1 MTRRALICGASGQ
14 DGAYLA
20 ALLLQRGYAVFGT
33 SRDCGSTNFPGLERL
48 AIREKVV
55 LHSMQT
61 TDFRSVLS
69 VLQEV
74 LPDEVYNLSGQS
86 SVSLSFDQPLETF
99 NSVTAGTVNL
109 LECLRY
115 LGRDIRFYNAASSE
129 MFGDTGGRTANEDT
143 AFHPMSPYATAKAAS
158 FWAVDTYRRAYGLY
172 ACSGILFNHESPL
185 RPVRFVTMKIIAAAA
200 RIHAGSREVLTLGN
214 LAIARDWGW
223 APDYVEAMWRML
235 QQERPGDYV
244 VATGKTFSLEQFVDA
259 AFAHFGLNWRDHV
272 RTDKSLFRAS
282 EILYSAGD
290 PARSEADLGWK
301 ARYHMN
307 DVVRLMAESVGQLPK
322 KILRS
327 VI

>member
-1 MTRRALICGASGQ
+1 MRRRALICGASGQ

-20 ALLLQRGYAVFGT
+20 ALLLQRGYTVFAT
-33 SRDCGSTNFPGLERL
+33 SRDCGNNSFAGLERL
-48 AIREKVV
+48 AIRDKVV

-74 LPDEVYNLSGQS
+74 SPEEVYNLSGQS

-129 MFGDTGGRTANEDT
+129 MFGDTGGRTAEEGT

-158 FWAVDTYRRAYGLY
+158 YWAVDTYRRAYGLY

-185 RPVRFVTMKIIAAAA
+185 RPARFVTMKIVAAAA

-235 QQERPGDYV
+235 QQERPDDYV
-244 VATGKTFSLEQFVDA
+244 VATGRTHTLEEFVAA
-259 AFAHFGLNWRDHV
+259 AFALFGLNWRDHV
-272 RTDKSLFRAS
+272 RIDQALFRAS
-282 EILYSAGD
+282 EISYSAGN
-290 PARSEADLGWK
+290 PARAEAELGWK
-301 ARYHMN
+301 ARYQME
-307 DVVRLMAESVGQLPK
+307 DVVRLMAESVGLAPK

-327 VI
+327 AT

>member
-1 MTRRALICGASGQ
+1 MTHRALICGASGQ

-20 ALLLQRGYAVFGT
+20 ALLLKQGYTVFAT
-33 SRDCGSTNFPGLERL
+33 SRDCGSNNFAGLERL
-48 AIREKVV
+48 GIRDKVV
-55 LHSMQT
+55 LRSMQT

-74 LPDEVYNLSGQS
+74 RPDEVYNLSGQS

-129 MFGDTGGRTANEDT
+129 MFGDTGGRTADEET

-158 FWAVDTYRRAYGLY
+158 FWAVDTYRRAYGLF

-185 RPVRFVTMKIIAAAA
+185 RPARFVTMKIIAAAA

-223 APDYVEAMWRML
+223 APDYVDAMWRML
-235 QQERPGDYV
+235 QQVRPSDYV
-244 VATGKTFSLEQFVDA
+244 VATGQTCTLEEFTAA
-259 AFAHFGLNWRDHV
+259 AFAQFDLDWRDHV
-272 RTDKSLFRAS
+272 RTDASLFRAS
-282 EILYSAGD
+282 EISYSAGN
-290 PARSEADLGWK
+290 PARAKAELGWV
-301 ARYHMN
+301 AQHGMG
-307 DVVRLMAESVGQLPK
+307 DVVRLMAESVGKAPK

-327 VI
+327 AT